1 MWHAVL
7 NAVAVLWTR
16 HLLDFDAF
24 VYHLVEVII
33 QYIVL
38 RIVIH
43 FAARGLKN
51 FLHSRAVRLGDRR
64 RDTLYSLFDNVLT
77 YVLYFF
83 FILIALDTLGVH
95 IMALLAGAGI
105 AGLAIG
111 FGAQGLIKDILTGF
125 FILFEDQY
133 GVGDSVQINGSSGT
147 VVAIGLRLTKLKGS
161 AGELYII
168 PNGQV
173 SEVTNYSTFNA
184 SAVIDIGIS
193 YEADI
198 DQACAILR
206 DELEGMRKDFPVM
219 TGPVTVAGVQT
230 LDTSAVIVRATAE
243 CKPNAASAVVREA
256 QKRIKLAFDRVG
268 IELPYPQTVVTL
280 QDRRP
285 AADASSATGPR
296 P

>member
-1 MWHAVL
+1 MWNGTEHVLASYWQRHLTDVNAFVIHAVE
-7 NAVAVLWTR
+7 VVL
-16 HLLDFDAF
+16 L
-24 VYHLVEVII
+24 
-33 QYIVL
+33 YIAT

-43 FAARGLKN
+43 VAARALKN

-83 FILIALDTLGVH
+83 FILMALDTLGVH

-105 AGLAIG
+105 AGLALG

-133 GVGDSVQINGSSGT
+133 GVGDAVAINGSSGT
-147 VVAIGLRLTKLKGS
+147 VVGIGLRLTKVKGS
-161 AGELYII
+161 LGELYII
-168 PNGQV
+168 PNGQI
-173 SEVTNYSTFNA
+173 SSVTNYSTYNA

-198 DQACAILR
+198 DQACAIMR
-206 DELEGMRKDFPVM
+206 RELEAMQKDFPVM
-219 TGPVTVAGVQT
+219 TGPVSIAGVQT
-230 LDTSAVIVRATAE
+230 LDTSSVVLRASAE
-243 CKPNAASAVVREA
+243 CKPNTSGAVVREA
-256 QKRIKLAFDRVG
+256 QKRIKLAFDGAG

-280 QDRRP
+280 QDKRP
-285 AADASSATGPR
+285 ERQAEG
-296 P
+296 